1 MQHRSRSRSRSRQC
15 SGDALANRLKL
26 LLKSQKNGIEK
37 RAELATLLKEI
48 TGDTSDSVI
57 EEMTNSVVELK
68 DDTELQAA
76 FLNGMTDNLVDDKL
90 TTSGKNVVLNAFTNQ
105 CGNLNRVGIIER
117 AFEILQGA
125 QTSPDK
131 RPQTPEDSR
140 VGNCGGKQHR
150 SRSRSPHHGKY
161 AVSSVQELATHGEVS
176 QTSVGSEEKVQWLV
190 DQTKAGYAGYWKEA
204 TLCGP
209 FLEKQYQNGDESAD
223 VEVGV
228 PVQFYRYQMEKDGK
242 FWQIRVRDPQRS
254 QPMFES
260 PLARA
265 IMQTSR
271 HDQSQSDPDG
281 AEAAGCGKGYKW
293 VVPPTPM
300 DVLPVINGPPPAT
313 PKGNGGTRWQVLGGA
328 GDAGKGGG
336 GVGGGGQG
344 WQEPNAAALVAGETV
359 VGSGGKGG
367 GGMGEGGQDDGPP
380 LGGGEA
386 AGPTRIA
393 AHEPET
399 APTTPVYR
407 ADTSQL

>member
-1 MQHRSRSRSRSRQC
+1 MHGRSRSRSRSRQC

-37 RAELATLLKEI
+37 RAELATLLTEI

-76 FLNGMTDNLVDDKL
+76 FLNGMTDNLVGDKL
-90 TTSGKNVVLNAFTNQ
+90 TTSGRNVVLNAFTNR

-117 AFEILQGA
+117 AFETLQGA

-140 VGNCGGKQHR
+140 VGNCGGKK
-150 SRSRSPHHGKY
+150 PK
-161 AVSSVQELATHGEVS
+161 AVR
-176 QTSVGSEEKVQWLV
+176 WLV
-190 DQTKAGYAGYWKEA
+190 DQTEAGKPGIWQEA
-204 TLCGP
+204 TRCGP
-209 FLEKQYQNGDESAD
+209 SMEKQYQDGEERLD
-223 VEVGV
+223 VAVVLG
-228 PVQFYRYQMEKDGK
+228 PGQVQYYTYMMEKGK
-242 FWQIRVRDPQRS
+242 EMQQLRFHDKERS
-254 QPMFES
+254 KLIFERG
-260 PLARA
+260 LARA
-265 IMQTSR
+265 TI
-271 HDQSQSDPDG
+271 DQSQSDPDG
-281 AEAAGCGKGYKW
+281 AEAAGCGKGYKG

-328 GDAGKGGG
+328 GGGGKGGG

-380 LGGGEA
+380 RGGGEA

-393 AHEPET
+393 ADKPET

-407 ADTSQL
+407 LTPPSSSEA